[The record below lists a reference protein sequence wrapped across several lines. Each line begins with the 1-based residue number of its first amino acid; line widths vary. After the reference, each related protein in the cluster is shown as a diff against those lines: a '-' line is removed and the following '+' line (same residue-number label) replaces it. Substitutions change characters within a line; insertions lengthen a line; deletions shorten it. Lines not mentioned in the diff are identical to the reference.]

1 MGSELVDY
9 LLNTQK
15 TEIRMGTR
23 HRINLSVAKIR
34 VRMGETSGIVYQLQ
48 KWAFTEASI
57 AEKKLILLF
66 DR

>member
-15 TEIRMGTR
+15 HELEWEHATG
-23 HRINLSVAKIR
+23 L
-34 VRMGETSGIVYQLQ
+34 VYQWQ
-48 KWAFTEASI
+48 KWVFTEASI